1 MIFCRWCLRVH
12 LLSLLLI
19 LIVLPT
25 IVPPCCAITTQL
37 WEYLGNTNIPTL
49 SMYRLLKCPTASNL
63 GIICMVHGISLLD
76 VKQHAVQ
83 CDGCDLWQHRTYEYW
98 HYTQYLQ
105 YRTVVQYNVDINWQ
119 CETSVDDLM
128 DADDHDANLSDLV
141 DALSNSGYSLTDAET
156 NLLFCIARSAYNTNR
171 IIGLH
176 KSIYNE

>member
-1 MIFCRWCLRVH
+1 MIFCRWCLWVH

-19 LIVLPT
+19 LIVLHT

-76 VKQHAVQ
+76 VIIVCTCMYPCFSCGLHVRPKQHAVQ

-141 DALSNSGYSLTDAET
+141 DALSNSGYSPTD
-156 NLLFCIARSAYNTNR
+156 
-171 IIGLH
+171 G
-176 KSIYNE
+176 